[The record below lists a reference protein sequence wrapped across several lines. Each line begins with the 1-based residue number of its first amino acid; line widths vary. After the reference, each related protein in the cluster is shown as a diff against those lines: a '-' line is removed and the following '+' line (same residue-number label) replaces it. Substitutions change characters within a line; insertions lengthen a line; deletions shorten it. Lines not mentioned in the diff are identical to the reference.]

1 MKSGN
6 FYHFKSMYMSNKT
19 LLQRAYEAPLCKSV
33 SSSPKEMLCVS
44 YGDAGYAGTTFTPDN
59 TNNYDEDDL

>member
-1 MKSGN
+1 
-6 FYHFKSMYMSNKT
+6 MYMSNKT

-59 TNNYDEDDL
+59 TNDYDEDDL

>member
-1 MKSGN
+1 
-6 FYHFKSMYMSNKT
+6 MSNKT

-44 YGDAGYAGTTFTPDN
+44 YGDAGYAGASFTTRN
-59 TNNYDEDDL
+59 TNRYDDVDDEL